1 MPCHRSIMSE
11 EKQGRPFFVIALAVG
26 MLGILSLLPWGKLT
40 DGFFKDFN
48 LLEDVM
54 PSRPDKNRIGNELVD
69 PDLESALSEMSQ
81 TVSDDMAGASDSV
94 ADAAGGMDVAVESPV
109 SEGAVIIEDYT
120 SARRG
125 ALAGSLRRWMR
136 EIQL

>member
-26 MLGILSLLPWGKLT
+26 MLGVLSLLPWGKLT

-94 ADAAGGMDVAVESPV
+94 AGWHGC
-109 SEGAVIIEDYT
+109 GC
-120 SARRG
+120 
-125 ALAGSLRRWMR
+125 
-136 EIQL
+136 